1 MAREILDLVKQG
13 SVAAAE
19 SKVIFLTQNYPRYSR
34 LLGRVH
40 LAVMDFYAGQG
51 ALDAAI
57 EVGQA
62 IVKLHTVDG
71 DIISLAKVKLGE
83 LYMAKGKKGQAF
95 DVLNQCVASY
105 VPSEGLWLAWM
116 ELASIYEYESD
127 YANAYTTYRKVFE
140 DCPKSLV
147 VPWLAR
153 IKMGE
158 LADRTTSDETPRGV
172 FDDVVKS
179 PHPFALPRAIAQFY
193 RGAITDEEFKGFW
206 NLMYPDDDLYLL
218 YFVKKALLEKR
229 GAEAEKYLD
238 ELETSLLPGS
248 WAMMLADNLRGV
260 MRKMK

>member
-1 MAREILDLVKQG
+1 
-13 SVAAAE
+13 
-19 SKVIFLTQNYPRYSR
+19 
-34 LLGRVH
+34 
-40 LAVMDFYAGQG
+40 
-51 ALDAAI
+51 
-57 EVGQA
+57 
-62 IVKLHTVDG
+62 
-71 DIISLAKVKLGE
+71 
-83 LYMAKGKKGQAF
+83 
-95 DVLNQCVASY
+95 
-105 VPSEGLWLAWM
+105 
-116 ELASIYEYESD
+116 
-127 YANAYTTYRKVFE
+127 
-140 DCPKSLV
+140 
-147 VPWLAR
+147 
-153 IKMGE
+153 
-158 LADRTTSDETPRGV
+158 V